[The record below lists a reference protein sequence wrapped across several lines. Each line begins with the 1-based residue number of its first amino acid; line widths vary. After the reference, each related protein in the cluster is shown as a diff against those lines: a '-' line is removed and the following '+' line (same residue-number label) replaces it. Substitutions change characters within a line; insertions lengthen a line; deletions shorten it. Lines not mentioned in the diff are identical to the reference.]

1 MTFGLTST
9 GFTIPTVDD
18 LLTRITTE
26 QRAAIAAD
34 LDEGAE
40 ELLGQINGVMALK
53 LREVWEAALAVYE
66 SLDPRVASGAALRA
80 RCALVGVEP
89 RAATQGTVTLTL
101 TIAAHRT
108 VPAGSQVSAPGQPDV
123 LWTTT
128 ADAVNGTG
136 GSASVTVEA
145 QCATAGRIVAPSG
158 TLTVIAT
165 PVSGWSSVTN
175 AADATP
181 GRDADSDVELRA
193 RREAELQAD
202 GLTTDGSIRAA
213 LGAVANVRRVLV
225 VANNGDSYIGLQPP
239 HSVECVVQGGAD
251 ADVASAIFGTVA
263 RGVATYG
270 GTSTSVLD
278 AAGVAQQVFYTRPTE
293 RSVYIN
299 VLLARTSLYAGDAA
313 VKAALLAVGD
323 TLLMGST
330 VQIADLI
337 VAVMGVAGVRNA
349 RVTVSWL
356 SSGAGTSDLVPGARE
371 IPTFDSSRITVGY
384 L

>member
-1 MTFGLTST
+1 MTYGLTSE
-9 GFTIPTVDD
+9 GFSIPTVDD
-18 LLTRITTE
+18 LLSAMTME
-26 QRAAIAAD
+26 QRTAIASD
-34 LDEGAE
+34 LDDGAE
-40 ELLGQINGVMALK
+40 ALLGQLNGITALK

-108 VPAGSQVSAPGQPDV
+108 VPVGSQVSAPGRPEV

-128 ADAVNGTG
+128 ADAANNTG

-145 QCATAGRIVAPSG
+145 QCETAGRLVAPSG

-165 PVSGWSSVTN
+165 PVSGWSAVTN
-175 AADATP
+175 AADAIP
-181 GRDADSDVELRA
+181 GRDADSDTVLRA
-193 RREAELQAD
+193 RRDAELQAN

-213 LGAVANVRRVLV
+213 VGAVEGVRRVLV
-225 VANNGDSYIGLQPP
+225 VTNNGDSYSGLQPP

-278 AAGVAQQVFYTRPTE
+278 AAGVAQQVFYTRPSE
-293 RSVYIN
+293 RNVYVSVL
-299 VLLARTSLYAGDAA
+299 VARTNLYAGDAA
-313 VKAALLAVGD
+313 VKAAILAVGD
-323 TLLMGST
+323 ALLMGST

-356 SSGAGTSDLVPGARE
+356 SSGAGTSDLIPGVRE
-371 IPTFDSSRITVGY
+371 IPTLDTSRVSVGY